1 MMMENPLARIARR
14 GLEAMLETVQEELGR
29 ISQQLVHGITT
40 PDRLAPLL
48 EMLRRSLEAAG
59 AAMGFDAIHLPD
71 MAGREPSFGPYKI
84 LGLERT
90 ATDSEVKKRYTELV
104 HILHPDK
111 SRTPGTALFFQW
123 VVSAFEM
130 IKKERNWQ

>member
-1 MMMENPLARIARR
+1 MMENSLARIARR
-14 GLEAMLETVQEELGR
+14 GLEAMMEAIQEEIGQ
-29 ISQQLVHGITT
+29 ISQQLVRGVMA
-40 PDRLAPLL
+40 PDRLSPIL

-59 AAMGFDAIHLPD
+59 SAMGFDAIHLHD
-71 MAGREPSFGPYKI
+71 MAGQRSGFDPYKV
-84 LGLERT
+84 LGLEQS
-90 ATDSEVKKRYTELV
+90 ATDDEVKKRYNELI